1 MLYRTVFCT
10 GKSMTLSGQPF
21 DRGQIVPDSVLSAIP
36 PHRLGSLVRTGLLLE
51 SREAVPE
58 ATDEVS
64 TAGVV
69 ESTVEPVEAVSED
82 MCPQCGEG
90 PFVRLA
96 RHITAK
102 HEELEEALSGSD

>member
-10 GKSMTLSGQPF
+10 GKSMTLSGQAF
-21 DRGQIVPDSVLSAIP
+21 DRGQVVPDAVLSTIP

-58 ATDEVS
+58 AADEVS
-64 TAGVV
+64 TVGVV
-69 ESTVEPVEAVSED
+69 ESTVEPAPEG